1 MEQIGYIKDQP
12 NLDAVFA
19 ALADPTRRAIISKLA
34 SGDAAVGD
42 LAQPFAMS
50 QPAISKHL
58 KVLEKAGLIERR
70 VDKQKRLSHL
80 KAEPM
85 QAAVNWLE
93 QYKEF
98 WENSFDQLDTL
109 LNELKMEEGEKPNE

>member
-1 MEQIGYIKDQP
+1 MEQVGYINREPD
-12 NLDAVFA
+12 LDAIFA
-19 ALADPTRRAIISKLA
+19 ALADPTRRAIISKL
-34 SGDAAVGD
+34 SIGDAAVSD
-42 LAQPFAMS
+42 LAEPFAMS

-58 KVLEKAGLIERR
+58 KVLEKAGLIEKRIE
-70 VDKQKRLSHL
+70 KQKRISHL

-98 WENSFDQLDTL
+98 WENSFDQLDAL
-109 LNELKMEEGEKPNE
+109 LDELKMEEGGKPNE